1 AWEAVQKSPH
11 HYEVTGR
18 GIERFTR
25 MTNFDVEDSVRR
37 FQRVLAGSGIQ
48 AELERQGVQDGDTVH
63 IAGIELPWGD
73 TDQEG
78 NLLSADQFV
87 AAALRAESE
96 LERFEDEDDGPDDR

>member
-1 AWEAVQKSPH
+1 
-11 HYEVTGR
+11 
-18 GIERFTR
+18 

-48 AELERQGVQDGDTVH
+48 GELERQGINDGDIVH
-63 IAGIELPWGD
+63 IAEFELPWGD

-96 LERFEDEDDGPDDR
+96 LERFEDEEEDDGPDDR